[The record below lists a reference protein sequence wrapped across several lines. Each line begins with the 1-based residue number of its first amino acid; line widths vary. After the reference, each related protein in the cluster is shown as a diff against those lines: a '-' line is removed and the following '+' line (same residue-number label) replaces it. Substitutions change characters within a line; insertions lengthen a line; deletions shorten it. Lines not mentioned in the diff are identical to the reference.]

1 MVTLKENIK
10 SQKWKVINGQHSNSE
25 RKKNE
30 PRYFGAYPEAGGAPT
45 ITTFTFSFLKKAVNV
60 ENLL

>member
-45 ITTFTFSFLKKAVNV
+45 ITMDSKI
-60 ENLL
+60 